1 MGGQKELNFDVRQ
14 VRSFVEA
21 LRQKSFTRAA
31 RRLRVG
37 QGTISMH
44 ISSLEK
50 ALGVSLI
57 RRTSR
62 DFEVTREGGIF
73 GRFCAAFLN
82 ELEVMGGELG
92 QEPAERTAAVAAS
105 TIPSAYILPAAIR
118 AVTDRHPGHRY
129 RVEVLDSREVIE
141 SVKEGRAELGVA
153 GKMTRHPS
161 LIYRNIHRDEIALIA
176 PVRGYPDSI
185 PLGDLPGLPFV
196 TREKGSGTRDASER
210 ALKERRI
217 TPSKLRA
224 VMECSSSE
232 AVREAVAAGL
242 GVAFLSLLVVRNE
255 AGSGRIKVVKVPGL
269 GIERNFYLVY
279 KKGGAL
285 SAPARHLASALS
297 GERRPRNNRS

>member
-1 MGGQKELNFDVRQ
+1 MGGHKELNFDVRQ
-14 VRSFVEA
+14 VRSFVEV
-21 LRQKSFTRAA
+21 LRQRSFTRAS

-50 ALGVSLI
+50 TLGVSLI

-62 DFEVTREGGIF
+62 DFEVTREGEVF
-73 GRFCAAFLN
+73 GRFCTAFLN
-82 ELEVMGGELG
+82 ELEGMGRELG
-92 QEPAERTAAVAAS
+92 QESIEGTTTVAAS
-105 TIPSAYILPAAIR
+105 TIPSAYILPTAMR
-118 AVTDRHPGHRY
+118 AVMDRHPGHRY
-129 RVEVLDSREVIE
+129 RVEVFDSREVIE
-141 SVKEGRAELGVA
+141 SVKEGQAELGVA
-153 GKMTRHPS
+153 GKMTRHPA

-176 PVRGYPDSI
+176 PVRGYPDTVL
-185 PLGDLPGLPFV
+185 LGDLPGLPFV
-196 TREKGSGTRDASER
+196 TREKGSGTRDATER
-210 ALKERRI
+210 ALKEHRI

-269 GIERNFYLVY
+269 RIERNFHLVY

-285 SAPARHLASALS
+285 SASAKLLASALS
-297 GERRPRNNRS
+297 GKRPPAPL